1 MLCVFLRGVGVVGA
15 APIPQEVEEAD
26 LQGHES
32 HHEKELTGETWSI

>member
-32 HHEKELTGETWSI
+32 HHEKELTVETWSI